1 MSEIRVI
8 QQLRKRLDD
17 PYNAGLMS
25 QRHGRLV
32 VISGPSGAGKTSICD
47 AILKRVPNARW
58 SVSMT
63 TRPRRGHEVDGA
75 AYSFISRERF
85 EEIERAGGFL
95 ETTTY
100 LGERYGT
107 PRQPVL
113 EALESGQI
121 MVLEIDIQ
129 GGVAV
134 ANQIPESI
142 LIFVMPPTMETLQ
155 ARLAGRKTESEDIQ
169 KRRLERADG
178 EIAFARNSGLY
189 KYFITNDILDDSIER
204 VLGIIRSETEA
215 A

>member
-1 MSEIRVI
+1 MKTKI
-8 QQLRKRLDD
+8 
-17 PYNAGLMS
+17 AT
-25 QRHGRLV
+25 GRLV

-47 AILKRVPNARW
+47 GILAALPNSCW

-63 TRPRRGHEVDGA
+63 TRARRGHEIDGK
-75 AYSFISRERF
+75 AYRFVNQAEFEALEREN
-85 EEIERAGGFL
+85 GFL

-107 PRQPVL
+107 PRRPVN
-113 EALESGQI
+113 EALQSGRI

-134 ANQIPESI
+134 ARQVPEAI
-142 LIFVMPPTMETLQ
+142 LVFVLPPTMETLQ
-155 ARLAGRKTESEDIQ
+155 ARLAGRRTESEEIQ
-169 KRRLERADG
+169 RRRLEKADG

-189 KYFITNDILDDSIER
+189 KYFITNDILQDSIGR
-204 VLGIIRSETEA
+204 VLDIIRRETEA